1 MAMPTLDVRSPEGH
15 WTPGRVRSFWI
26 AGGVLHALVLVSR
39 WDRFGGAMHGVQQ
52 VAVPH
57 LAAVPGQDYLTVP
70 GAPDNVADL
79 LAADTAD
86 RELQA

>member
-26 AGGVLHALVLVSR
+26 TGGVLHALVLVSR
-39 WDRFGGAMHGVQQ
+39 WDRFGHPIQGVQA

-57 LAAVPGQDYLTVP
+57 LAAVPGQDYTTVP
-70 GAPDNVADL
+70 GAPKDVAAL
-79 LAADTAD
+79 LAATAD
-86 RELQA
+86 RN